1 MELPAHFG
9 RSHRATSF
17 IIATANPFDSKVVT
31 EGRSLNQ
38 SSVRLTI
45 VAGAL
50 LIAGAAEARTFIS
63 PMGEPFRD
71 MIDGKT
77 PDEIWFRGADKDGDG
92 RITRAE
98 FLADAG
104 RFFKM
109 LDVNHDNEIGPE
121 EIDRYEDE
129 VAPEV
134 RTDGFEGDLP
144 SGGGYGGRGG
154 GGHRHGGGGGGH
166 RGGDGGGESGG
177 EGSSGEDHPGPTEPT
192 GQGAG
197 RFGYLDLPEPVIAAD
212 SDFNRGVSAKEF
224 ADAAYQRF
232 NLLDA
237 NHDGVLTRDELPRFG
252 RPGGSDKGP
261 PRGGR
266 HRPSP
271 DRGAPDPQ

>member
-1 MELPAHFG
+1 M
-9 RSHRATSF
+9 
-17 IIATANPFDSKVVT
+17 
-31 EGRSLNQ
+31 NQ
-38 SSVRLTI
+38 SSARRLTI

-50 LIAGAAEARTFIS
+50 LIAGAAEGRTFIS

-71 MIDGKT
+71 MVDGKT
-77 PDEIWFRGADKDGDG
+77 PDEVWFAGADKDGDG

-104 RFFKM
+104 RFFRT

-121 EIDRYEDE
+121 EIERYEDE

-144 SGGGYGGRGG
+144 SGKGHGGRGG
-154 GGHRHGGGGGGH
+154 GRHHGGGGGH
-166 RGGDGGGESGG
+166 RGGGGGGGGGGGEG
-177 EGSSGEDHPGPTEPT
+177 EGEDTSGEDHPGPTEPT
-192 GQGAG
+192 GLGAA

-237 NHDGVLTRDELPRFG
+237 NHDGVLTRDELPHRG
-252 RPGGSDKGP
+252 RPGGDNGP

-266 HRPSP
+266 HRLPPSE
-271 DRGAPDPQ
+271 GAPGPQ

>member
-1 MELPAHFG
+1 M
-9 RSHRATSF
+9 
-17 IIATANPFDSKVVT
+17 
-31 EGRSLNQ
+31 NQ
-38 SSVRLTI
+38 SSAWRLTI

-50 LIAGAAEARTFIS
+50 LLAGGAQGRTFIS

-71 MIDGKT
+71 RVDGKT
-77 PDEIWFRGADKDGDG
+77 PDEVWFAGADKDGDG

-104 RFFKM
+104 RFFRT

-144 SGGGYGGRGG
+144 SGSGHGGRGG

-166 RGGDGGGESGG
+166 RGGGGGGDGGAGEGG

-192 GQGAG
+192 GLGAA

-212 SDFNRGVSAKEF
+212 TDFNRGVSTKEF

-237 NHDGVLTRDELPRFG
+237 NHDGVLTRDELPHFG
-252 RPGGSDKGP
+252 RSGGSKGP

-266 HRPSP
+266 HGPPPNEGS
-271 DRGAPDPQ
+271 RGPQ